1 MLTLCLFFSGKRAV
15 VGYSDGTMRVFD
27 LKTSS
32 VLHNVTGRSAH
43 VAPVSSLAVR
53 SDSNLIA
60 SGGVDGKSKLFHVQS
75 GKTIG
80 TFTCISG
87 KSSGASAAST
97 SAETPDVEGDP
108 TEQGVD
114 SNSTVE
120 AVIFTKPETNYL
132 ITGSL
137 EGVLN
142 IWDLSTQVI
151 IAFSRKQLSQSQ
163 VILKNLE

>member
-1 MLTLCLFFSGKRAV
+1 M

-27 LKTSS
+27 LKTGS
-32 VLHNVTGRSAH
+32 VLHNITGRSAH
-43 VAPVSSLAVR
+43 VASVSSLAVR

-80 TFTCISG
+80 TFSCGGSG
-87 KSSGASAAST
+87 SGAVKDAGSNDN
-97 SAETPDVEGDP
+97 PDVEGDP

-120 AVIFTKPETNYL
+120 SVIFTKPETNYL

-142 IWDLSTQVI
+142 VWDLSTQV
-151 IAFSRKQLSQSQ
+151 A
-163 VILKNLE
+163 